1 MERISRSWTLV
12 KASWGVLRADKEL
25 LLFPSVSTILTLIVV
40 AIFAIPV
47 LASNAVDRW
56 TNGEGWSIVDLVIG
70 FLFYV
75 VTSVVVIF
83 CNAALVGAADIRLKG
98 GDPTVRDGF
107 RIAWSH
113 IGAILGWAVITAT
126 VGMVLR
132 AIQEKGGII
141 GTIGAAIAGVAWALI
156 TFLVVPILVIEGVG
170 PMDAI
175 KKSGTLLR
183 RTWGEQIVGNA
194 SIGLIFGLLS
204 VVVGVIGFGL
214 SAVIAS
220 GSWPLGVGLGA
231 ITLAVILA
239 LSLLG
244 GTLSGIFTVALYRYA
259 TTGDA
264 GEYFPVDA
272 MNSAF
277 RAK

>member
-12 KASWGVLRADKEL
+12 KASWSVLRADKEL
-25 LLFPSVSTILTLIVV
+25 LLFPIVSTILTLIVV

-47 LASNAVDRW
+47 LASNAFDRW
-56 TNGEGWSIVDLVIG
+56 SNGEGFSLIDLVIG

-75 VTSVVVIF
+75 VTSAVVIF

-107 RIAWSH
+107 RIAFSH
-113 IGAILGWAVITAT
+113 IRAILGWAVITAT

-132 AIQEKGGII
+132 AIQERGGVI

-170 PMDAI
+170 PIDAI

-194 SIGLIFGLLS
+194 SIGLIFGLLG
-204 VVVGVIGFGL
+204 VVVGVLGFGL
-214 SAVIAS
+214 AALIGA
-220 GSWPLGVGLGA
+220 GAWPLGVGLGA
-231 ITLAVILA
+231 ITFVVILA
-239 LSLLG
+239 IALLS

-264 GEYFPVDA
+264 GAYFPVEA

-277 RAK
+277 RPK